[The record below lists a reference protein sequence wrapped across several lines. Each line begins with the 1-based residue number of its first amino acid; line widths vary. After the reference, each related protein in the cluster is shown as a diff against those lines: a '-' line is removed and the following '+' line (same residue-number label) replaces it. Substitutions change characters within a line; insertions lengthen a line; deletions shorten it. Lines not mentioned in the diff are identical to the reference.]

1 MGQRRLTEHV
11 RVQSAGTPASYSVG
25 TYYNGESDA
34 SGIGIDTRGYD
45 QAMVVVHAGVAAGTL
60 DVSLAATAS
69 NSTTASSASA
79 LSSTSFTQIDS
90 SNDENIYVANI
101 LTKNIARYLFVKQ
114 TVASDAVIFGSE
126 VILGSADSEPVSQ
139 PNDVEFNY
147 RYE

>member
-1 MGQRRLTEHV
+1 
-11 RVQSAGTPASYSVG
+11 
-25 TYYNGESDA
+25 
-34 SGIGIDTRGYD
+34 
-45 QAMVVVHAGVAAGTL
+45 MVVVHAGVAAGTL

-90 SNDENIYVANI
+90 SNDENIYVANV